1 MKILK
6 LILKSRKL
14 NFCKVFSL
22 FLPLLSGVPH
32 LYGLSLLSD
41 LRSFHWSSHFPLVLS
56 LLPGLTSSIRSY
68 LFSQVLPLLPG
79 LAPSLCSYPFSLVL
93 HLLSDPITFLWSYT
107 SSLNS
112 YKRLACDVEGT
123 GSNFTRYSHCVG
135 QCFFV
140 KKY

>member
-68 LFSQVLPLLPG
+68 LFSHVLPLLPG
-79 LAPSLCSYPFSLVL
+79 LTPSLCSYPFSLVL
-93 HLLSDPITFLWSYT
+93 ISSLILSLFFGRIPLLSILT
-107 SSLNS
+107 SDWLVTWRVRVRTSL
-112 YKRLACDVEGT
+112 DTVT
-123 GSNFTRYSHCVG
+123 V
-135 QCFFV
+135 
-140 KKY
+140 